1 MQNRAD
7 DWLQKAYDMETLAAD
22 ATDEETRK
30 MYVEMAAQWRELA
43 DQFRRA
49 NDGAPAP
56 SLKHDGAP
64 APSLKDDDAA

>member
-1 MQNRAD
+1 MQNRTD
-7 DWLQKAYDMETLAAD
+7 EWLQKAYNMEKLAAD

-49 NDGAPAP
+49 HESAPAP
-56 SLKHDGAP
+56 SPDDHP
-64 APSLKDDDAA
+64 APPLKDDDAA

>member
-1 MQNRAD
+1 MQNRTD
-7 DWLQKAYDMETLAAD
+7 DWLQKAYNMEKLAAD

-49 NDGAPAP
+49 HEGAPAP
-56 SLKHDGAP
+56 SPHAHS
-64 APSLKDDDAA
+64 APSRKDDDAA

>member
-1 MQNRAD
+1 MQSRTD
-7 DWLQKAYDMETLAAD
+7 EWLQKAYNMEKLAAD

-49 NDGAPAP
+49 HEGAPE
-56 SLKHDGAP
+56 
-64 APSLKDDDAA
+64 PSLKDNDAKLKDDNAA

>member
-1 MQNRAD
+1 MQNRPD
-7 DWLQKAYDMETLAAD
+7 DWLQKAYNMEKLAAE

-49 NDGAPAP
+49 HEGAPAP
-56 SLKHDGAP
+56 SLTDHS
-64 APSLKDDDAA
+64 APSRKDDDAA

>member
-1 MQNRAD
+1 MQNETEE
-7 DWLQKAYDMETLAAD
+7 WLQKAYNMDKLAAD

-49 NDGAPAP
+49 HEGTPAPSLNDGPAP
-56 SLKHDGAP
+56 SLKE
-64 APSLKDDDAA
+64 DDAA

>member
-1 MQNRAD
+1 MQNRTD
-7 DWLQKAYDMETLAAD
+7 EWLQKAYNMDKLAAD

-49 NDGAPAP
+49 HDGAP
-56 SLKHDGAP
+56 AP

>member
-1 MQNRAD
+1 MQNETEE
-7 DWLQKAYDMETLAAD
+7 WLQKAYNMDKLAAD

-49 NDGAPAP
+49 HEGAPAP
-56 SLKHDGAP
+56 SLKDGP